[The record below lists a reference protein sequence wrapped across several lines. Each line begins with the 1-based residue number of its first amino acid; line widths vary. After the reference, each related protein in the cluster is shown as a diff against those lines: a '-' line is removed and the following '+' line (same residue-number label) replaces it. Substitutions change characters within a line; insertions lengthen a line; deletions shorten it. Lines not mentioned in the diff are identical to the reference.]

1 MVEHNRLFE
10 GLRCCETWLEAC
22 RSFVMWQGYVG
33 ARYLDKY
40 IDCVRT

>member
-10 GLRCCETWLEAC
+10 GLCRCETWLEVR
-22 RSFVMWQGYVG
+22 RSFVMGQGYAG